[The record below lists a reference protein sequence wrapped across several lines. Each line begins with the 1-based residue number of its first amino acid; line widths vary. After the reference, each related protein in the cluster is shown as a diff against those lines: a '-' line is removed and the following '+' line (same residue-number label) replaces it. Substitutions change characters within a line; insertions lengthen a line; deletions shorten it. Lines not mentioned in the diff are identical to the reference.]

1 MERSEDE
8 KKIRKKGNFLNALRA
23 GSWSSFCP
31 AGKSFFNENI
41 PCAESSCLVLL
52 IVRVGIVKFY
62 RLIILSSFIGK
73 FLKKH

>member
-8 KKIRKKGNFLNALRA
+8 KKIRKKGNFLNVLRA

-31 AGKSFFNENI
+31 AGKSFLNENI
-41 PCAESSCLVLL
+41 LCAESSCLVLL
-52 IVRVGIVKFY
+52 IVRVGFY